1 MTRPDISMSPT
12 ETEAFLQRCSQL
24 VVGAIDADGWPTAT
38 LAAIQVVDGPLSLQ
52 LVDGDPLVEQ
62 FARDPNVCCVADE
75 HESYYE
81 IRGVIIHG
89 RLVTSADAGQ
99 YTLDATR
106 TITFDF
112 GKLR

>member
-1 MTRPDISMSPT
+1 
-12 ETEAFLQRCSQL
+12 

-38 LAAIQVVDGPLSLQ
+38 LAASRVAGTVLSLQ
-52 LVDGDPLVEQ
+52 FADGDPFVDDL
-62 FARDPNVCCVADE
+62 ARDPSVCCVADE

-89 RLVTSADAGQ
+89 RLTASGGTGS
-99 YTLDATR
+99 YTLEPAR
-106 TITFDF
+106 TISFDF